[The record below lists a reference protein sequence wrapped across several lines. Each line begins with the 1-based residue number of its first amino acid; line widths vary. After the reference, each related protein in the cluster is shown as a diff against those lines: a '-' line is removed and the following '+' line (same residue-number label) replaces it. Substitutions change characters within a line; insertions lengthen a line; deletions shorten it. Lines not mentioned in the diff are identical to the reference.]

1 MGELYFKRG
10 LKMGLFSKFK
20 ELRAM
25 IREVE
30 NSVYGEKQDYSEI
43 YERNLQL
50 ERDIEERT
58 RELSLA
64 NKRMLSLQH
73 IWDMMNS
80 SKPLQNVLETVVNSF
95 QGELGYLHSN
105 IISKSKDDDGDY
117 MYILAQSR
125 DITIQQV
132 NNIVKTPMQL
142 RRLPYIEG
150 GIFEESLSSKK
161 IIQTKDFKSVFQS
174 LIPEWTEEMHKKVMS
189 TVSSKSLIVIPLYT
203 MNKPF
208 GWFCVFSSREELSDV
223 ETDFLSIYAQQIEMA
238 ITIADLFEALKEQ
251 AVTDSLTGLYNR
263 RYFEELLQKEVVR
276 AKRQNQPFSIIGL
289 DLDFLKQI
297 NDKFGHSFGDLA
309 IKTVA
314 DVLKRNARSI
324 DTAARM
330 GGEEFNVIL
339 PGIDSKGAMAAAERI
354 RKTLEEQR
362 LDTIGRITASVG
374 VATFFEHSDN
384 IDELLEL
391 TDQAMYLSK
400 RNGRNRVTMATPI
413 SETSWQQIAVNTFVD
428 ILSKHNI
435 PIDENLSK
443 ELQKKLQES
452 SNENSPKDALFSVA
466 DVLTSSY
473 NPLHSQGAIKSKVQ
487 IAVSLAKRFDL
498 TTHEIDNLRI
508 AMLLYDI
515 GNLMLPPEILQKT
528 TPLTMEERDRIKSH
542 PIIAAREILKPIT
555 YIQDVIPIIEHHHEN
570 WDGSGYPNKI
580 KKEDIPMTSQI
591 VLIVDSYFALIEPRP
606 YRARLTP
613 ESAIEI
619 IQQDAGIKW
628 NKTLVDE
635 FVNLIKHDFS

>member
-1 MGELYFKRG
+1 
-10 LKMGLFSKFK
+10 
-20 ELRAM
+20 
-25 IREVE
+25 
-30 NSVYGEKQDYSEI
+30 
-43 YERNLQL
+43 
-50 ERDIEERT
+50 
-58 RELSLA
+58 
-64 NKRMLSLQH
+64 
-73 IWDMMNS
+73 
-80 SKPLQNVLETVVNSF
+80 
-95 QGELGYLHSN
+95 
-105 IISKSKDDDGDY
+105 
-117 MYILAQSR
+117 
-125 DITIQQV
+125 
-132 NNIVKTPMQL
+132 
-142 RRLPYIEG
+142 
-150 GIFEESLSSKK
+150 
-161 IIQTKDFKSVFQS
+161 
-174 LIPEWTEEMHKKVMS
+174 
-189 TVSSKSLIVIPLYT
+189 
-203 MNKPF
+203 
-208 GWFCVFSSREELSDV
+208 
-223 ETDFLSIYAQQIEMA
+223 
-238 ITIADLFEALKEQ
+238 
-251 AVTDSLTGLYNR
+251 
-263 RYFEELLQKEVVR
+263 
-276 AKRQNQPFSIIGL
+276 
-289 DLDFLKQI
+289 
-297 NDKFGHSFGDLA
+297 
-309 IKTVA
+309 
-314 DVLKRNARSI
+314 
-324 DTAARM
+324 M

-400 RNGRNRVTMATPI
+400 RNGRNRVTIATPI

-452 SNENSPKDALFSVA
+452 SNENSPKEVLFSVA
-466 DVLTSSY
+466 DILTSSY

-498 TTHEIDNLRI
+498 TTYEIDNLRI

-528 TPLTMEERDRIKSH
+528 TPLTLEERDRIKSH

-580 KKEDIPMTSQI
+580 KKEDIPITSQI

-613 ESAIEI
+613 ENAIEI

-635 FVNLIKHDFS
+635 FVNLIKHDLN

>member
-1 MGELYFKRG
+1 
-10 LKMGLFSKFK
+10 MGLFSKFK

-132 NNIVKTPMQL
+132 NSIVKTPMQL
-142 RRLPYIEG
+142 RRLPFIEG
-150 GIFEESLSSKK
+150 EIFEESLSSKK
-161 IIQTKDFKSVFQS
+161 IIQTKDFKGVFQS
-174 LIPEWTEEMHKKVMS
+174 LIPEWNEDMHKKVMS
-189 TVSSKSLIVIPLYT
+189 TVSSRSLIVIPLYT

-400 RNGRNRVTMATPI
+400 RNGRNRVTIATPI

-452 SNENSPKDALFSVA
+452 SNENSPKEVLFSVA
-466 DVLTSSY
+466 DILTSSY

-498 TTHEIDNLRI
+498 TTYEIDNLRI

-528 TPLTMEERDRIKSH
+528 TPLTLEERDRIKSH

-580 KKEDIPMTSQI
+580 KKEDIPITSQI

-613 ESAIEI
+613 ENAIEI

-635 FVNLIKHDFS
+635 FVNLIKHDLN